1 MTQHDVKLISLT
13 YANILS
19 VGANPITIRFDDA
32 DTIFLTG
39 SNGTGKSTLL
49 SSLSYNFYG
58 KTDRDLNKSEIINNI
73 NNKELYTVSTLL
85 INGKIYKIE
94 RGMKPDILKVFI
106 DGEPLNENAS
116 KLDLDKIIVDILGC
130 DYNTFYK
137 LIVISK
143 TNYIPIL
150 NMRASERRTFIEN
163 ILDIEVFSQMQV
175 LAKETVKELKK
186 KISLQENTLQ
196 SKKTYIQRDIDRLE
210 QSKSANRISLE
221 KNTEKLKFLKDIETP
236 RLTNKKIL
244 DVQALENEIGE
255 LQSSD
260 NSLEKQK
267 IQSDIIA
274 YELKV
279 VHLKTE
285 LHNNQFCPT
294 KYDLLNNTLTTEKRV
309 LSNLTDEHNRIM
321 VNIGV
326 IANSG
331 KDTKSKLDALENKL
345 QSDNKDICPTCKQDI
360 DNTIKNELLKKINKE
375 IDELNDHRNELL
387 KHYNSTKLELT
398 ECKAKLDAQTYLVED
413 ITNQINSYNQK
424 KSTNA
429 NTQREIDN
437 ILKSIEV
444 LKEKDLDSIKNTK
457 IHVLNERLNTIKD
470 KDYLYEIN
478 FEINNLNQSINDLN
492 SRGYDDLEK
501 SISTDQQ
508 ELIALESDYNASMN
522 DLKYEQ
528 YIINALDDK
537 GIKAN
542 IIDMYIG
549 FLNDRINY
557 YLDRL
562 GLFMLFSMDRN
573 FKEILRKDHR
583 FDCSYNNLSEGEK
596 QRVDLAIMFAFRDV
610 AKNKN
615 YASFN
620 VLFLDDMTGHIDDEG
635 VDRVL
640 EMIEQEQTNTIT
652 VMINHDCEKYQ
663 HIFDKVIKFGK
674 KNNFTEIIN

>member
-1 MTQHDVKLISLT
+1 MKQDVKLISLT
-13 YANILS
+13 YKNILS
-19 VGANPITIRFDDA
+19 VGSNSITINFDDA
-32 DTIFLTG
+32 ENIFLTG
-39 SNGTGKSTLL
+39 TNGSGKSTCL
-49 SSLSYNFYG
+49 SALSFNFYS

-73 NNKELYTVSTLL
+73 NNKELYTASTLL
-85 INGKIYKIE
+85 INGKTYKIE
-94 RGMKPDILKVFI
+94 RGLKPDILRVYV

-143 TNYIPIL
+143 TNYTPIL
-150 NMRASERRTFIEN
+150 NMKASERRIFIEN
-163 ILDIEVFSQMQV
+163 ILDIEIFSKMQS
-175 LAKETVKELKK
+175 LAKENVKEIKK
-186 KISLQENTLQ
+186 KVALQENNIQ
-196 SKKTYIQRDIDRLE
+196 NKKNYIQRDIDRLE
-210 QSKSANRISLE
+210 QAKTSNRFTLE
-221 KNTEKLKFLKDIETP
+221 KSNERLKNLNDFEIP
-236 RLTNKKIL
+236 RLNNKKIL
-244 DVQALENEIGE
+244 DIQTLESEINE

-260 NSLEKQK
+260 NSAEKQK
-267 IQSDIIA
+267 ITNDIIA

-279 VHLKTE
+279 VHLKTDLE
-285 LHNNQFCPT
+285 NNKFCPT
-294 KYDLLNNTLTTEKRV
+294 KYDLLNNKLTTERKV
-309 LSNLTDEHNRIM
+309 LSNLTDEHNKLM
-321 VNIGV
+321 VNLGV

-331 KDTKSKLDALENKL
+331 KDTKVKLDAEENKL
-345 QSDNKDICPTCKQDI
+345 QSDNKNICPTCKQDI
-360 DNTIKNELLKKINKE
+360 NDTIKNELLKKIHQE
-375 IDELNDHRNELL
+375 IDKLNERRNELL

-398 ECKAKLDAQTYLVED
+398 NCKTKLDAQNLLVD
-413 ITNQINSYNQK
+413 DLTNQLNVYNQK
-424 KSTNA
+424 KATNT
-429 NTQREIDN
+429 NTEREIQN
-437 ILKSIEV
+437 IIKSIEV
-444 LKEKDLDSIKNTK
+444 LKEKDLDSIKNMK
-457 IHVLNERLNTIKD
+457 IHVLNERLATLKD
-470 KDYLYEIN
+470 KDYLYEVN
-478 FEINNLNQSINDLN
+478 FEINNLNKSIIDLN

-508 ELIALESDYNASMN
+508 ELTALESEYNGIID

-573 FKEILRKDHR
+573 FKEVLRKDHR
-583 FDCSYNNLSEGEK
+583 FECSYNNLSEGEK

-635 VDRVL
+635 VDKVL
-640 EMIEQEQTNTIT
+640 DMIEHEQDDTIT

-674 KNNFTEIIN
+674 KNNFTELLA

>member
-1 MTQHDVKLISLT
+1 MTQHDIKLLELS
-13 YANILS
+13 YKNILS
-19 VGANPITIRFDDA
+19 VGANPITIRFDDIN
-32 DTIFLTG
+32 TLFLTG
-39 SNGTGKSTLL
+39 ENGAGKSAVISAL
-49 SSLSYNFYG
+49 SFNFYN
-58 KTDRDLNKSEIINNI
+58 KTDRDLTKSEIINNI
-73 NNKELYTVSTLL
+73 NKKELYTVSTLL

-94 RGMKPDILKVFI
+94 RGLKPDILKVSV
-106 DGEPLNENAS
+106 DGEYLNENAS

-143 TNYIPIL
+143 TNYTPIL
-150 NMRASERRTFIEN
+150 NMKASERRTFIEN
-163 ILDIEVFSQMQV
+163 ILDIEVFSQMQL

-186 KISLQENTLQ
+186 KVSLQENNIQ
-196 SKKTYIQRDIDRLE
+196 NKKNYIQRDIDRLE
-210 QSKSANRISLE
+210 QSKYANRLSLE
-221 KNTEKLKFLKDIETP
+221 KNSERLKFLNDIEIP

-244 DVQALENEIGE
+244 DVQALESEIKE

-279 VHLKTE
+279 LHLRTD
-285 LHNNQFCPT
+285 LQNNQFCPT
-294 KYDLLNNTLTTEKRV
+294 KYDLLQQKLMQEKRT
-309 LSNLTDEHNRIM
+309 LSDLTAKHNNLNVELNIITQNGKTIKTDLDGMTN
-321 VNIGV
+321 
-326 IANSG
+326 NS
-331 KDTKSKLDALENKL
+331 A
-345 QSDNKDICPTCKQDI
+345 CPMCKQTLVDDTLKNDLI
-360 DNTIKNELLKKINKE
+360 KKRNDLLIKYNTKKEEVSATKILLDNQSKIV
-375 IDELNDHRNELL
+375 DDLN
-387 KHYNSTKLELT
+387 
-398 ECKAKLDAQTYLVED
+398 VE
-413 ITNQINSYNQK
+413 INSYNQK
-424 KSTNA
+424 KSENA
-429 NTQREIDN
+429 NTQREIDH
-437 ILKSIEV
+437 ILKSVDV

-457 IHVLNERLNTIKD
+457 IHVLTERLNTLRA
-470 KDYLYEIN
+470 KDYLYEVN
-478 FEINNLNQSINDLN
+478 FEINSLNQAITNLN

-508 ELIALESDYNASMN
+508 ELISLESDYNASVN
-522 DLKYEQ
+522 ELKYEQ
-528 YIINALDDK
+528 YIINSLDDK

-635 VDRVL
+635 VDKVL
-640 EMIEQEQTNTIT
+640 EMIEHEQTNTIT

>member
-1 MTQHDVKLISLT
+1 MKQDVKLISLE
-13 YANILS
+13 YKNILS
-19 VGANPITIRFDDA
+19 VGNTAITINFDDA
-32 DTIFLTG
+32 ENIFLTG
-39 SNGTGKSTLL
+39 TNGAGKSTCL
-49 SSLSYNFYG
+49 SALSFNFYS

-73 NNKELYTVSTLL
+73 NNKELYTASTLL
-85 INGKIYKIE
+85 INGKTYKIE
-94 RGMKPDILKVFI
+94 RGMKPDILRVYV
-106 DGEPLNENAS
+106 DGEPLNENSS

-143 TNYIPIL
+143 TNYTPIL
-150 NMRASERRTFIEN
+150 NMKSSERRIFIEN
-163 ILDIEVFSQMQV
+163 ILDIEIFSKMQT
-175 LAKETVKELKK
+175 LAKENVKEIKK
-186 KISLQENTLQ
+186 KVSLQENNIQ
-196 SKKTYIQRDIDRLE
+196 NKKNYIQRDIDRLE
-210 QSKSANRISLE
+210 QAKVSNKVSLD
-221 KNTEKLKFLKDIETP
+221 KNNERLKHLNDIEIP
-236 RLTNKKIL
+236 RLTNKKTL
-244 DVQALENEIGE
+244 DLQALESEINE

-267 IQSDIIA
+267 ITSDIIA

-279 VHLKTE
+279 VHLKTYLE
-285 LHNNQFCPT
+285 NNKFCPT
-294 KYDLLNNTLTTEKRV
+294 KYDILNNTLTTERKV

-331 KDTKSKLDALENKL
+331 KDTKAKLDALENKL

-360 DNTIKNELLKKINKE
+360 DNTIKNELLEKINKE
-375 IDELNDHRNELL
+375 INELNDHRNELL
-387 KHYNSTKLELT
+387 KHYNSTKLGLT
-398 ECKAKLDAQTYLVED
+398 DCKAKLDAQTLLVED
-413 ITNQINSYNQK
+413 LTNQINVYNQK
-424 KSTNA
+424 KLTNA
-429 NTQREIDN
+429 NTEREIQN

-457 IHVLNERLNTIKD
+457 IHVLNERLATLKD
-470 KDYLYEIN
+470 KDYLYEVN
-478 FEINNLNQSINDLN
+478 FEINNLNKDIIDLN

-508 ELIALESDYNASMN
+508 ELITLESDYNASMN

-528 YIINALDDK
+528 YIINVLDDK

-573 FKEILRKDHR
+573 FKEVLRKDHR

-635 VDRVL
+635 IDKVL
-640 EMIEQEQTNTIT
+640 EMIEHEQEDTIT

-674 KNNFTEIIN
+674 KNNFTELLN